1 MRDESVLVVFGL
13 QGQFMP
19 GLLRTVYRNI
29 PRLFKRRGLNHERN
43 NFDLYGRNCGGKQ
56 MKENIG
62 GILML
67 IFEWAERP
75 IDNGTL
81 AFLFFSFLSGL
92 PKDIT
97 IRNNK
102 K

>member
-1 MRDESVLVVFGL
+1 
-13 QGQFMP
+13 MP
-19 GLLRTVYRNI
+19 GQVVPDLLRTVYRSVSDVS
-29 PRLFKRRGLNHERN
+29 KRRGLNHERN

-81 AFLFFSFLSGL
+81 AFLFFSFLFAYFATL
-92 PKDIT
+92 VL
-97 IRNNK
+97 
-102 K
+102 